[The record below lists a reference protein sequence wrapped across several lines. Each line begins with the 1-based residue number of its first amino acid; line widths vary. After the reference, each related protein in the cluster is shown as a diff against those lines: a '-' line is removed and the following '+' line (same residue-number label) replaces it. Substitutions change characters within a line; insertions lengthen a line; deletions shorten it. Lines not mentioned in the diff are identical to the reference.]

1 MDLSLSQPQH
11 LPILIILSGFI
22 LDGGVHSAALLR
34 VVLPQLPARF
44 ISSAALHRSILA
56 PLDTVTAIA
65 LPAKDSYVEAHGKQ
79 TNDVSRIPGGVGKSG
94 TTGTIVLAWS
104 KPDVPKDPSEPDFTL
119 HVRCLNGTL
128 RLTSHYALGKLVLG
142 IKGVKGS
149 GVKDE
154 ERESSISGV
163 SEEVDQF
170 ARAAAGVASADEVNR
185 GEPRASLWDLQVIE
199 ALLWS
204 DGKEVTVPEPSYQ

>member
-1 MDLSLSQPQH
+1 
-11 LPILIILSGFI
+11 
-22 LDGGVHSAALLR
+22 
-34 VVLPQLPARF
+34 
-44 ISSAALHRSILA
+44 
-56 PLDTVTAIA
+56 
-65 LPAKDSYVEAHGKQ
+65 
-79 TNDVSRIPGGVGKSG
+79 
-94 TTGTIVLAWS
+94 
-104 KPDVPKDPSEPDFTL
+104 
-119 HVRCLNGTL
+119 
-128 RLTSHYALGKLVLG
+128 LVLG